1 MGRQFSYSE
10 GDQDVSEYKFMQN
23 KFNRLQG
30 ILDTIKNGPVEA
42 PIPPPPA
49 PRAAAPPPG
58 CGEPGGP
65 MCPVAPPPGSPVLSY
80 TARIYKLLRE
90 LQMRINQA
98 AKRQYDLEDE
108 VATAKKPRGAPG
120 PEGPPGYPGEPGR
133 VGPQG
138 PAGILAQHLARAS
151 GFVLVDTVVLLPRQA
166 LPESTE
172 SQGLL
177 ELTTTRL
184 VRRALLACRAPRV
197 WRA

>member
-1 MGRQFSYSE
+1 MPVGTRFLRLGALVAAAVAVVCIGTVLFTGDGSGAWQQNGSSKWTALLDEYDFPYTSQKPNGMIDSGMGRQFSYSE

-108 VATAKKPRGAPG
+108 VRPFP
-120 PEGPPGYPGEPGR
+120 
-133 VGPQG
+133 
-138 PAGILAQHLARAS
+138 L
-151 GFVLVDTVVLLPRQA
+151 FVFRSSCQLMN
-166 LPESTE
+166 
-172 SQGLL
+172 
-177 ELTTTRL
+177 
-184 VRRALLACRAPRV
+184 
-197 WRA
+197 